1 MIRGGFLLID
11 KPAGPTSNDVL
22 QQVKRTMTRCVGSR
36 LKYGHAGTLDS
47 FASGLLVVLVGNM
60 TRLTPWF
67 MHQSKE
73 YEAVFRF
80 GKETDT
86 LDPNGRVIAECEPP
100 SGEELVSVLPRFEGS
115 IMQVPPAY
123 SAVHSGGE
131 RAYRQAMRGQQP
143 ELQARPVMIERCA
156 LRSWDGLR
164 ATLSIRCS
172 AGTYVRALARDAGLA
187 CGSRAYVEALRRI
200 RIGPFVVEDAVSP
213 ELCSLQTL
221 RAFTPE
227 LAEGLGLRSAIL
239 RHEYLS
245 RFLHGARLSKA
256 AIEISARGLSFE
268 HLDAYPVSADS
279 EGSEE
284 LALFAPVENWPGG
297 NSQKL
302 EFLGIIQER
311 GDYYQVRLVAAE
323 RKE

>member
-22 QQVKRTMTRCVGSR
+22 QQVKRRMTRNVGSR

-67 MHQSKE
+67 MHQTKE
-73 YEAVFRF
+73 YEAVFCF

-100 SGEELVSVLPRFEGS
+100 TEEQLASVLPRFEGR

-143 ELQARPVMIERCA
+143 ELQARPVMIEQCA
-156 LRSWDGLR
+156 LRSWDGRR
-164 ATLSIRCS
+164 AMLSIRCS

-187 CGSRAYVEALRRI
+187 CGSRAYVEALRRM
-200 RIGPFVVEDAVSP
+200 RIGPFGVEDAVAP
-213 ELCSLQTL
+213 ELCSLHSL

-227 LAEGLGLRSAIL
+227 IASKLGLRPGIL
-239 RHEYLS
+239 QEEYL
-245 RFLHGARLSKA
+245 RPFLHGARLPKTAVELA
-256 AIEISARGLSFE
+256 AQGFSSAN
-268 HLDAYPVSADS
+268 PVLEDGERSD
-279 EGSEE
+279 E
-284 LALFAPVENWPGG
+284 LALFAPIDDQLRGSTEE
-297 NSQKL
+297 L
-302 EFLGIIQER
+302 AFLGILQGGR
-311 GDYYQVRLVAAE
+311 DHYRVRLMAAE
-323 RKE
+323 RTD